1 MTFLLICSGVAYSW
15 FPKREFSG
23 CFATPQCM
31 TLRCFPRKS
40 FDSFCERSSI
50 TSLVST
56 LDDAQKS
63 FTMIQNLVLLAS
75 LSLGVDAAALWP
87 RLDNGVANTPPMGFA
102 LFTDPDCNFT
112 DIMTAGAAITIIRAH
127 PMRLLFA
134 QMQRHWSILVST
146 LWDTAMLESTAG
158 GPSLID
164 YPMAP

>member
-1 MTFLLICSGVAYSW
+1 MPNLTLFTQSSFSVWKTESQLNMTFLLICSGIAYSW

-40 FDSFCERSSI
+40 LDSFYGRTSI
-50 TSLVST
+50 TSHVST
-56 LDDAQKS
+56 THDAQKR

-102 LFTDPDCNFT
+102 LFTDPDCNVT
-112 DIMTAGAAITIIRAH
+112 DTAIAGAATTITRVR

-134 QMQRHWSILVST
+134 QMQRHWSI
-146 LWDTAMLESTAG
+146 
-158 GPSLID
+158 
-164 YPMAP
+164 